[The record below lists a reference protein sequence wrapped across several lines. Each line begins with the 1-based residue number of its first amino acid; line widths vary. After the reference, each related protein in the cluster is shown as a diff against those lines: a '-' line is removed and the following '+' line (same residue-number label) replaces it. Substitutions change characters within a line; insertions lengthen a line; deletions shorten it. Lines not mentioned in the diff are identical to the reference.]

1 MCPALKYVVVCA
13 AGCEKATPC
22 RSAKWGCC
30 PDLLNPA
37 HGPNKE
43 GCCLNTEFGCCPDN
57 TAPAH
62 GPDNKGCGCEFTEFK
77 CCPDDVTPA
86 RGPNFEGELQYMISR
101 NDNQRY
107 FMEVTIEEG
116 FIQKRKQRS
125 SLLLGGQNC
134 FNSLPR

>member
-1 MCPALKYVVVCA
+1 VFESLSDGGAPS
-13 AGCEKATPC
+13 GCEKATPC

-37 HGPNKE
+37 HGPSKE

-57 TAPAH
+57 TAAAQ

-86 RGPNFEGELQYMISR
+86 RGQNFEGTVRVGCLFFYRVIVFFNAR
-101 NDNQRY
+101 N
-107 FMEVTIEEG
+107 
-116 FIQKRKQRS
+116 FI
-125 SLLLGGQNC
+125 LLIAK
-134 FNSLPR
+134 